1 MTAIRSSKLIGPV
14 SITVTVMMV
23 ALLLPVGLV
32 TGASAEGQSQLL
44 VIFPVL
50 DTSDGDF
57 ASAARQ
63 MTDALQ
69 IAIDDI
75 PGLRATEFSRTSPV
89 VRRAVKEG
97 QVRSI
102 DVEAKVA
109 DPVTA
114 LKIGYALGAD
124 EVCLATITSITV
136 NDNPR
141 QISVLLAGQC
151 YKVQENIDLE
161 SGQVVE
167 ELTMSNSFG
176 VSGQSMERANYRGAD
191 SILLNQAIRSGASKA
206 AQVIAGA
213 PATAANGPT
222 GKKKASKAWK
232 WFITGLLIAGL
243 AMAANNGTTHTA
255 AGPSPDALAPSPP
268 LRVTSEPST
277 IRLEWQAPQGT
288 SLTVLRY
295 QIQRSTDGGATWSF
309 IDDGLLGADD
319 TSFGD
324 FHVTDGVTY
333 RYRIRTLYT
342 GAGPS
347 PWANFTEVQFTN

>member
-14 SITVTVMMV
+14 SITMTVMMV

-57 ASAARQ
+57 ANAARQ
-63 MTDALQ
+63 MTDYLQ
-69 IAIDDI
+69 IAIDEI
-75 PGLRATEFSRTSPV
+75 PGMRATEFSRTSPV

-102 DVEAKVA
+102 DVETKVA

-124 EVCLATITSITV
+124 AVCLATITSITV
-136 NDNPR
+136 SDNPR
-141 QISVLLAGQC
+141 QISVLLAGQL
-151 YKVQENIDLE
+151 YKVQENIDLA

-167 ELTMSNSFG
+167 ELVMSNSFG

-191 SILLNQAIRSGASKA
+191 SILLSQAIRSAASKA
-206 AQVIAGA
+206 AQVLAGA
-213 PATAANGPT
+213 PATTTVGPA

-232 WFITGLLIAGL
+232 WFIAGLLIAGL
-243 AMAANNGTTHTA
+243 AMAANSGTSHSTG
-255 AGPSPDALAPSPP
+255 GPAPDALAPSPP
-268 LRVTSEPST
+268 LRVTMEPST

-295 QIQRSTDGGATWSF
+295 QIQRSTDGGTTWSF
-309 IDDGLLGADD
+309 IDGGVVGATD

-324 FHVTDGVTY
+324 YHVVDGVTY

-342 GAGPS
+342 TTGPS
-347 PWANFTEVQFTN
+347 PWVNFTEVQFTN